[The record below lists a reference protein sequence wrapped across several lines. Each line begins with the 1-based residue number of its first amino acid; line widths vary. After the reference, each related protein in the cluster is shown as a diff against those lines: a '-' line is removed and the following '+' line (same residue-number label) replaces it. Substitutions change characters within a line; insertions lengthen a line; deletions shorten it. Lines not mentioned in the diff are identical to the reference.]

1 MKLHALTFLI
11 ILAVSASV
19 SADVT
24 LPKVLGSNMVLQR
37 DLPVPV
43 WGWAEAGEKVTV
55 SFAGQSKSAKAG
67 DDGKWMVKL
76 DPLKASAKAA
86 SLTIAG
92 NNKIALDNVLV
103 GEVWICS
110 GQSNIE
116 WSISRSMNPKEEIAA
131 ANHPNIRLFN
141 VPGHT
146 VSPVPNDKAARP
158 GSWQVCSPKSSPG
171 FSAVGYFFGRRLQK
185 ELGVPVGLVGSN
197 WGG

>member
-11 ILAVSASV
+11 ILAVSVSV

-92 NNKIALDNVLV
+92 NNKIAVHEQNGTLV
-103 GEVWICS
+103 
-110 GQSNIE
+110 N
-116 WSISRSMNPKEEIAA
+116 
-131 ANHPNIRLFN
+131 
-141 VPGHT
+141 
-146 VSPVPNDKAARP
+146 
-158 GSWQVCSPKSSPG
+158 
-171 FSAVGYFFGRRLQK
+171 FGLK
-185 ELGVPVGLVGSN
+185 TL
-197 WGG
+197 